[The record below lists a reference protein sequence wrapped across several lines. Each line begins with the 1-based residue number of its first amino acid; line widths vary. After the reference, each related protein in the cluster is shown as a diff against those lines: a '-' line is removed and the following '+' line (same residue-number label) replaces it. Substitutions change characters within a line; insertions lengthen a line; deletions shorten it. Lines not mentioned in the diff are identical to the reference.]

1 MTAACVFTAVALRL
15 AAQNDGKLTLEDAV
29 IGLGW
34 TEERV
39 HNALNLLVNN
49 GVAKEQ
55 RSYSK
60 STQYFFPGL
69 IGGKK

>member
-1 MTAACVFTAVALRL
+1 MILDL
-15 AAQNDGKLTLEDAV
+15 ASQREGKLTIEDAV

-34 TEERV
+34 NEERV
-39 HNALNLLVNN
+39 RNALNLLINN
-49 GVAKEQ
+49 GVTKEQ

-69 IGGKK
+69 IGRKK